1 MKEESAPEESVRKE
15 EEKSSEEATASERSP
30 AAAAVAE
37 IFSNVEFPKDKS
49 ELVSIAE
56 KNKENTQYPKELI
69 DAIYNMRNRKYVGLQ
84 DIYRE
89 IGHISSVESVE
100 KTK

>member
-1 MKEESAPEESVRKE
+1 MKEESAPKESIRKGE
-15 EEKSSEEATASERSP
+15 RSNEKAPASERSP

>member
-1 MKEESAPEESVRKE
+1 MKEESAPKESVRKGE
-15 EEKSSEEATASERSP
+15 QSSEDPTASERSP

-49 ELVSIAE
+49 ELVSHAE
-56 KNKENTQYPKELI
+56 KNKENTKYPKALM
-69 DAIYNMRNRKYVGLQ
+69 DAIYNMRNRKYISIQ

-100 KTK
+100 KSR

>member
-1 MKEESAPEESVRKE
+1 MKEESTTKESIHKG
-15 EEKSSEEATASERSP
+15 EKSGEEATASERSP

-56 KNKENTQYPKELI
+56 KNKENTHYPKALM
-69 DAIYNMRNRKYVGLQ
+69 DAIHEISDRKYISIQ
-84 DIYRE
+84 DLYRE
-89 IGHISSVESVE
+89 IGHISSDESVS
-100 KTK
+100 KTR

>member
-1 MKEESAPEESVRKE
+1 MKEESAPKESVRKG
-15 EEKSSEEATASERSP
+15 EKSSEEATASERSP

-49 ELVSIAE
+49 ELVSHAE
-56 KNKENTQYPKELI
+56 KNKENTRYPKELM
-69 DAIYNMRNRKYVGLQ
+69 DAIYKMRDRKYVSIQ

-100 KTK
+100 KTR

>member
-1 MKEESAPEESVRKE
+1 MKEESATKESVPKG
-15 EEKSSEEATASERSP
+15 EKSSEEAIASERTS

-37 IFSNVEFPKDKS
+37 IFSSVEFPKDKS

-56 KNKENTQYPKELI
+56 KNKENTQYPKALM
-69 DAIYNMRNRKYVGLQ
+69 DAIHEISDRKYISIQ
-84 DIYRE
+84 DLYRE
-89 IGHISSVESVE
+89 IAHISSVDSVS